1 MIIIGLG
8 ANLPGVFGTP
18 QENIQKALSLM
29 PEFGLNVVS
38 ASSTW
43 KSAPVPMSDQPWYHN
58 AVCEVESDLVAHDVL
73 KAIARIEDMAGRVR
87 RERNAARV
95 LDLDLLV
102 YNDDVIEDDILSV
115 PHPRMHER
123 AFVLLPLQE
132 IASDWM
138 HPTIKQPIDYLVK
151 QLPNDQKIERIGAD
165 NMPLAG

>member
-1 MIIIGLG
+1 MILIGLG

-18 QENIQKALSLM
+18 EENIQKALSLM
-29 PEFGLNVVS
+29 PENGLNVVS
-38 ASSTW
+38 ASSVW
-43 KSAPVPMSDQPWYHN
+43 KSAPVPISDQPWYHN
-58 AVCEVESDLVAHDVL
+58 AVCMVETDLCAHDVL

-102 YNDDVIEDDILSV
+102 YKDEVIEDEVLSV

-132 IASDWM
+132 ISPDWM
-138 HPTIKQPIDYLVK
+138 HPTLKQPVEQLVNK
-151 QLPNDQKIERIGAD
+151 LPSDQQIERIGE
-165 NMPLAG
+165 NNIPLAG

>member
-29 PEFGLNVVS
+29 PENGLSVVS
-38 ASSTW
+38 ASSIW

-58 AVCEVESDLVAHDVL
+58 AVCEVETDLDAHDVL
-73 KAIARIEDMAGRVR
+73 KSIARIEDMAGRVR

-132 IASDWM
+132 IASNWM

-151 QLPNDQKIERIGAD
+151 QLPNDQKIERIAAD

>member
-29 PEFGLNVVS
+29 PEYGLNVVS
-38 ASSTW
+38 ASSIW

-58 AVCEVESDLVAHDVL
+58 AVCEVETDLVAHDVL

-87 RERNAARV
+87 RERNAARA

-132 IASDWM
+132 IVPDWI
-138 HPTIKQPIDYLVK
+138 HPTLKQPIEHLVD
-151 QLPNDQKIERIGAD
+151 QLPSDQQIERIGAD